1 MLSDTQRRLLLRLA
15 DFGVEVESAWDAPR
29 ALSLPGLAE
38 HLGLVRSAIHTP
50 LKELEASGLI
60 STRSAHVIGGGPR
73 RRTVVHLTDSGRQR
87 AEILSEEEFPE
98 KSQSLAIGPIPNQTQ
113 IRGREDELDTL
124 LTKLLAGE
132 NLQLTGLPGIGK
144 TSLTR
149 SVAELLMERGFKIR
163 WATCNSDTDAFAI
176 GSMWLGKESP
186 RDSVAIASAV
196 SGKKTALIID
206 EAQELHPRHLSAV
219 HSLLSA
225 CAETSTG
232 VLAAVR
238 APSPF
243 GTLPG
248 FEEIRI
254 QGLDTSDAVELL
266 PKSIGS
272 ESAEKV
278 AEALGGHPLALH
290 LWSPDED
297 IPEEGQAVQEFVQST
312 VLRRL
317 TDEGLGTLDELSLSP
332 LPLSVEELFVT
343 EGIAELDDS
352 AVLRWMHSL
361 IEPHHLIRNV
371 RRATVDEKIARDLHS
386 KAAEIWSTREGLRA
400 RRIEAHHRL
409 NSGDELDTEWL
420 AENVATISLEDSA
433 AAAVLIDDAIQINDD
448 ENLRLTAIDL
458 AFQRGEPDVA
468 SEHID
473 SVSDSPQKLLRKA
486 RLARQKGD
494 LDEAEKLE
502 QAALDSLSPAEAV
515 RAKIAS
521 LVRAHDDRLPGQP
534 TKVQSSQIEEVNLS
548 RLPKTDLASASLALD
563 LLRHAVAVE
572 SGSVETLANVRSSLV
587 AQMGEDHPRLAL
599 IDLRTLITS
608 QAEGSLDKARKYID
622 SEVEQIDK
630 IIAIHIALEATS
642 PSHPDWLVSAHN
654 NAIGIELRPE
664 IPSHRRLLA
673 QRWYWRGVLESNMR
687 LSHWREA
694 ISRFKSAECPT
705 AASELL
711 VRLTRSL

>member
-15 DFGVEVESAWDAPR
+15 DFGVEAESAWDAPR
-29 ALSLPGLAE
+29 SLSLPGLAE

-60 STRSAHVIGGGPR
+60 STRLAHVIDGGPR
-73 RRTVVHLTDSGRQR
+73 RRTVVHLTDSGRKR
-87 AEILSEEEFPE
+87 AELLSEEELPE
-98 KSQSLAIGPIPNQTQ
+98 KSQSLAIGPMPYKIQ
-113 IRGREDELDTL
+113 IRGREDELDIL

-186 RDSVAIASAV
+186 SDPAAIATAA
-196 SGKKTALIID
+196 SGKKTVLIID

-243 GTLPG
+243 GTLQG
-248 FEEIRI
+248 FEEFRI

-266 PKSIGS
+266 PKSIDS
-272 ESAEKV
+272 KSAEQV

-317 TDEGLGTLDELSLSP
+317 TNEGLGTLDELSLSP
-332 LPLSVEELFVT
+332 LPLSTEDLMAS
-343 EGIAELDDS
+343 EGISELDDS
-352 AVLRWMHSL
+352 AVLRWMDSQV
-361 IEPHHLIRNV
+361 EPHHLIRNV
-371 RRATVDEKIARDLHS
+371 RRATLDEEITRNLHS
-386 KAAEIWSTREGLRA
+386 KAAEIWSKREGFRA

-409 NSGDELDTEWL
+409 NSGNELDTEWL
-420 AENVATISLEDSA
+420 TENVATISLEDSA

-458 AFQRGEPDVA
+458 AFERGEPDIA
-468 SEHID
+468 TQHID
-473 SVSDSPQKLLRKA
+473 TVSDSPQKLIRKA
-486 RLARQKGD
+486 RLARQQGD
-494 LDEAEKLE
+494 LQEAEKLE
-502 QAALDSLSPAEAV
+502 QSALNSLSPAEAV
-515 RAKIAS
+515 RAKIGS

-534 TKVQSSQIEEVNLS
+534 TKVESLQIEKIDLS
-548 RLPKTDLASASLALD
+548 KLPNTDLASASLALD

-572 SGSVETLANVRSSLV
+572 SGSVEILANVRSSLV

-608 QAEGSLDKARKYID
+608 QAEGSLDKAREYID
-622 SEVEQIDK
+622 SEVEPTDK

-654 NAIGIELRPE
+654 NAIGVELRPE

-673 QRWYWRGVLESNMR
+673 QRWYWRGVLEPNMR

-694 ISRFKSAECPT
+694 ISRFKSAECPA

>member
-1 MLSDTQRRLLLRLA
+1 MLSETQRRLLLRLA

-38 HLGLVRSAIHTP
+38 HLGLVRSAIHNP
-50 LKELEASGLI
+50 LKELESSGLI

-73 RRTVVHLTDSGRQR
+73 RRTVVHLTDTGRQR
-87 AEILSEEEFPE
+87 AELLSEEQMPD
-98 KSQSLAIGPIPNQTQ
+98 KSESLAVGPIPNHIQ
-113 IRGREDELDTL
+113 IQGRDDELESL
-124 LTKLLAGE
+124 LTKILAGE

-144 TSLTR
+144 TSLSR
-149 SVAELLMERGFKIR
+149 SLAELLMERGFKIR

-176 GSMWLGKESP
+176 GSMWLGKQSP
-186 RDSVAIASAV
+186 RDPVAIASAA
-196 SGKKTALIID
+196 SGNKTALFLD
-206 EAQELHPRHLSAV
+206 EVQELHPRHLSSV
-219 HSLLSA
+219 KSLLSA
-225 CAETSTG
+225 CSETSTG
-232 VLAAVR
+232 VLASIR

-243 GTLPG
+243 GTLSN

-254 QGLDTSDAVELL
+254 HGLDISDAVELL
-266 PKSIGS
+266 PKSIGN
-272 ESAEKV
+272 ESAKQV

-290 LWSPDED
+290 LWSPDEE
-297 IPEEGQAVQEFVQST
+297 IPEEGQAVQDFVQRT

-332 LPLSVEELFVT
+332 LPLSVEELSVAD
-343 EGIAELDDS
+343 GIAELDDS
-352 AVLRWMHSL
+352 AVLRWMQSL
-361 IEPHHLIRNV
+361 VEPHHLIRNV
-371 RRATVDEKIARDLHS
+371 RRATIDEKISREFHT
-386 KAAEIWSTREGLRA
+386 KAAGFWSKREGNRA

-420 AENVATISLEDSA
+420 VESVAKISLEDSA
-433 AAAVLIDDAIQINDD
+433 AAAVLIDDAIQINDED
-448 ENLRLTAIDL
+448 NLRFTAIDL
-458 AFQRGEPDVA
+458 AFERGEPNIA

-473 SVSDSPQKLLRKA
+473 SVSESPQKLIRKA
-486 RLARQKGD
+486 RLARQQGD
-494 LDEAEKLE
+494 LQEAENLLQSAFE
-502 QAALDSLSPAEAV
+502 LLPPAEAV

-521 LVRAHDDRLPGQP
+521 LVRAHDDRLPGQQ
-534 TKVQSSQIEEVNLS
+534 TKVRSSQIEEIDLS
-548 RLPKTDLASASLALD
+548 RLPNADIASASLALD

-587 AQMGEDHPRLAL
+587 AQMGENHPRLAL

-608 QAEGSLDKARKYID
+608 KAEGSLEAAKEYIE
-622 SEVEQIDK
+622 SEADQIDK
-630 IIAIHIALEATS
+630 IIAIHLALEATS
-642 PSHPDWLVSAHN
+642 PSHPDWLVTAHN

-673 QRWYWRGVLESNMR
+673 QRWYWRGVLEPNMR

-694 ISRFKSAECPT
+694 ISRFKSAECPS

-711 VRLTRSL
+711 LRLTRSL

>member
-1 MLSDTQRRLLLRLA
+1 MLSETQRRLLLRLA

-38 HLGLVRSAIHTP
+38 HLGLVRSAIHNP
-50 LKELEASGLI
+50 LKELKSSGLI
-60 STRSAHVIGGGPR
+60 STRSARVIGGGPR
-73 RRTVVHLTDSGRQR
+73 RRTVVHLTDTGRQR
-87 AEILSEEEFPE
+87 AELLSEEEMPD
-98 KSQSLAIGPIPNQTQ
+98 KSASLAVGPIPNHIQ
-113 IRGREDELDTL
+113 IQGREYELESF
-124 LTKLLAGE
+124 LTKILAGE

-144 TSLTR
+144 TSLSR
-149 SVAELLMERGFKIR
+149 SLAELLMERGFKIR

-186 RDSVAIASAV
+186 RDAVAIASAV

-272 ESAEKV
+272 ESAEQV

-297 IPEEGQAVQEFVQST
+297 IPEKGQAVQEFVQST

-317 TDEGLGTLDELSLSP
+317 TNEGLGTLDELSLSP
-332 LPLSVEELFVT
+332 LPLSVEELFAA
-343 EGIAELDDS
+343 EGISELDDS

-361 IEPHHLIRNV
+361 VEPHHLIRNV
-371 RRATVDEKIARDLHS
+371 RRATVDEEIARDLHS

-458 AFQRGEPDVA
+458 AFERGEPNIA

-486 RLARQKGD
+486 RLARQHGD
-494 LDEAEKLE
+494 LQEAEKLE
-502 QAALDSLSPAEAV
+502 QSALDSLSPADAV

-534 TKVQSSQIEEVNLS
+534 TQVQSSQIGEVNLS

-673 QRWYWRGVLESNMR
+673 QRWYWRGVLEPNMR